1 MSRALLFCSVFTAI
15 LATTC
20 IAQVETPA
28 PSSQQTASS
37 GEPAAVFSRLRDYLV
52 SKPLDFQ
59 TTFTA
64 HSDTVGT
71 LRGTLHFLV
80 QRPNLFRI
88 ESSSGHGSYVV
99 ISDGKVM
106 TIYKPKDQK
115 YAQLPAPSTPREGL
129 GLVTGLMAM
138 ESQTLVLLGVIED
151 VAEGGKGLQVTVGDT
166 EAIGGR
172 QCEGFTIVETTEV
185 VTTKWKVWL
194 EKSDVPLVCKFVTGS
209 TETLADA
216 MQTNQFSW
224 KQNPVFPPDAFVFTP
239 PKGSEKVDVGGLG
252 LEPYY

>member
-1 MSRALLFCSVFTAI
+1 MFRTMLLSPLFACIFATAC
-15 LATTC
+15 LAQEQNPLPSPK
-20 IAQVETPA
+20 AATP
-28 PSSQQTASS
+28 P
-37 GEPAAVFSRLRDYLV
+37 GEPAATFGRLRDYLV

-59 TTFTA
+59 TTFVA
-64 HSDTVGT
+64 HSDTLGT
-71 LRGTLHFLV
+71 LRGSLHFLV

-106 TIYKPKDQK
+106 TIYKPKDEK
-115 YAQLPAPSTPREGL
+115 YAQLPAPGSARQGL

-151 VAEGGKGLQVTVGDT
+151 IAAGGKGFQATRGNT

-172 QCEGFTIVETTEV
+172 PCDSFSIVEATEEF
-185 VTTKWKVWL
+185 TTKWKVWL

-209 TETLADA
+209 TESLADA
-216 MQTNQFSW
+216 MQTNEFTW
-224 KQNPVFPPDAFVFTP
+224 KQEPVFPPDAFVFTP

>member
-1 MSRALLFCSVFTAI
+1 MSCALLFCSVFTAI

-20 IAQVETPA
+20 FAQVETPA
-28 PSSQQTASS
+28 PSSDGFVRRTGS
-37 GEPAAVFSRLRDYLV
+37 GLQSIADYLV
-52 SKPLDFQ
+52 SNPLDFQ

-64 HSDTVGT
+64 RSDTLGT
-71 LRGTLHFLV
+71 LQETLHFLV

-106 TIYKPKDQK
+106 TIYKPRDQK
-115 YAQLPAPSTPREGL
+115 YAQVPAPSTPREGL

-151 VAEGGKGLQVTVGDT
+151 VAEGGNGLQVTVGDT
-166 EAIGGR
+166 ETNSGR

-185 VTTKWKVWL
+185 VTTK
-194 EKSDVPLVCKFVTGS
+194 
-209 TETLADA
+209 
-216 MQTNQFSW
+216 
-224 KQNPVFPPDAFVFTP
+224 
-239 PKGSEKVDVGGLG
+239 
-252 LEPYY
+252 

>member
-1 MSRALLFCSVFTAI
+1 MFRTILLSPLFACIFATAC
-15 LATTC
+15 LAQEQPPSPSPK
-20 IAQVETPA
+20 ATP
-28 PSSQQTASS
+28 S
-37 GEPAAVFSRLRDYLV
+37 EPAATFGRLRDYLV

-59 TTFTA
+59 TTFVA
-64 HSDTVGT
+64 HSDTLGT
-71 LRGTLHFLV
+71 LQGSLHFLV

-106 TIYKPKDQK
+106 TIYKPKEGK
-115 YAQLPAPSTPREGL
+115 YAQLPAPSSARQGL

-151 VAEGGKGLQVTVGDT
+151 IATGGKGFQVTSGNT
-166 EAIGGR
+166 ETIGGR
-172 QCEGFTIVETTEV
+172 PCDSFSIVEATEEF
-185 VTTKWKVWL
+185 TTKWKVWL

-209 TETLADA
+209 TESLADA
-216 MQTNQFSW
+216 MQTNEFSW
-224 KQNPVFPPDAFVFTP
+224 KQDPAVPADVFVFTP

>member
-15 LATTC
+15 LATPC
-20 IAQVETPA
+20 FAQVETPA

-52 SKPLDFQ
+52 SNPLDFQ

-64 HSDTVGT
+64 RSDTLGT
-71 LRGTLHFLV
+71 LQGTLHFLV

-106 TIYKPKDQK
+106 TIYKPRDQK
-115 YAQLPAPSTPREGL
+115 YAQVPAPSTPREGL

-151 VAEGGKGLQVTVGDT
+151 VAEGGNGVQVTVGDT
-166 EAIGGR
+166 ETISGR

-185 VTTKWKVWL
+185 VTTKWRVWL

-209 TETLADA
+209 TESLADA
-216 MQTNQFSW
+216 MQTNEFNW
-224 KQNPVFPPDAFVFTP
+224 KQNPSFPLDAFVFTP

>member
-1 MSRALLFCSVFTAI
+1 MSRALLFCTVFAAMF
-15 LATTC
+15 ATTGL
-20 IAQVETPA
+20 AQVEIPTPSPQA
-28 PSSQQTASS
+28 TTAS

-59 TTFTA
+59 TTFVA
-64 HSDTVGT
+64 RSDTLGT

-106 TIYKPKDQK
+106 TIYKPKDLK
-115 YAQLPAPSTPREGL
+115 YAQVPAPSTPREGL

-194 EKSDVPLVCKFVTGS
+194 EKNYVPLVCKFVTGS
-209 TETLADA
+209 TESLADA
-216 MQTNQFSW
+216 MQTNEFNW
-224 KQNPVFPPDAFVFTP
+224 KQNPAFPPDAFVFTP
-239 PKGSEKVDVGGLG
+239 P
-252 LEPYY
+252 P

>member
-1 MSRALLFCSVFTAI
+1 MARALFLCSVFTGMI
-15 LATTC
+15 ATTC
-20 IAQVETPA
+20 LAQVEPSA
-28 PSSQQTASS
+28 PSSQVTAAS
-37 GEPAAVFSRLRDYLV
+37 GEPAAVFGRLRDYLV

-64 HSDTVGT
+64 HSDTLGT
-71 LRGTLHFLV
+71 LRGALHFLV

-88 ESSSGHGSYVV
+88 ESSSGHASYVV

-115 YAQLPAPSTPREGL
+115 YAQVPAPSTPREGL

-151 VAEGGKGLQVTVGDT
+151 IADGGKGLQVTAGGT
-166 EAIGGR
+166 EAISGR
-172 QCEGFTIVETTEV
+172 QCDGFTIVETMEV

-209 TETLADA
+209 TESLAHA
-216 MQTNQFSW
+216 MQTNEFSW
-224 KQNPVFPPDAFVFTP
+224 KQSPVFPPDAIAFTP
-239 PKGSEKVDVGGLG
+239 PNGSEKADVGGLG